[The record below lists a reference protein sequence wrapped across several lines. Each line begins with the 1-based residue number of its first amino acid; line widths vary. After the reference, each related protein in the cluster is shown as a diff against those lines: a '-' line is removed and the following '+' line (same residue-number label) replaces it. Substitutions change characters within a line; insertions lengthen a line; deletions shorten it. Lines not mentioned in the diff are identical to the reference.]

1 MILAGK
7 RILLGVSGSISAY
20 KSAEIIRLLKKQGAE
35 VQVVMTSSA
44 KEFTTPLTLSALSE
58 LPVLTRFNDPE
69 SGAWNNHVDLGAWAD
84 LILIAPAS
92 ANTLAKLA
100 NGYCEDLLSA
110 IFLSAKCP
118 VMVAPA
124 MDHDMF
130 MNELT
135 QRNIDALKAK
145 GCIVIGPEHG
155 SLASGLIGVGR
166 LTEPVD
172 IQNHVVCYL
181 KYSNTLNGVHCLVT
195 AGPTREPIDS
205 VRYISNNSSGKMG
218 VAVAIELIKR
228 GASVDLVCGPGV
240 QVDSHIKKLKVHRI
254 QTAKEMHQAC
264 LELFSNAKLIVM
276 AAAVADFTPANP
288 SNIKIKKT
296 QSSTNGM
303 QLELAPTVDILAELG
318 VSRKEEQTLV
328 GFALETNNELENAID
343 KLKRKNLDVIVLN
356 SLQNEGA
363 GFEYDTNQVTLIGK
377 DEIPH
382 VYPLKN
388 KKEVAIDLIDFIIEK
403 MS

>member
-1 MILAGK
+1 MKLAGK

-20 KSAEIIRLLKKQGAE
+20 KSAELVRFLKKEGAE

-44 KEFTTPLTLSALSE
+44 KEFITPLTLSALSE

-84 LILIAPAS
+84 LLLIAPAS

-100 NGYCEDLLSA
+100 NGYCEDLLAA

-118 VMVAPA
+118 VMIAPA

-130 MNELT
+130 LNEQT
-135 QRNIDALKAK
+135 QRNLEVLKVN
-145 GCIVIGPEHG
+145 GCMVVGPEHG

-172 IQNHVVCYL
+172 IQKHVVDYL
-181 KYSNTLNGVHCLVT
+181 KYANTMSGIHCLVT

-218 VAVAIELIKR
+218 VAIAIELIKR

-240 QVDSHIKKLKVHRI
+240 EVD
-254 QTAKEMHQAC
+254 
-264 LELFSNAKLIVM
+264 
-276 AAAVADFTPANP
+276 
-288 SNIKIKKT
+288 
-296 QSSTNGM
+296 G
-303 QLELAPTVDILAELG
+303 
-318 VSRKEEQTLV
+318 
-328 GFALETNNELENAID
+328 
-343 KLKRKNLDVIVLN
+343 
-356 SLQNEGA
+356 
-363 GFEYDTNQVTLIGK
+363 
-377 DEIPH
+377 
-382 VYPLKN
+382 
-388 KKEVAIDLIDFIIEK
+388 
-403 MS
+403 